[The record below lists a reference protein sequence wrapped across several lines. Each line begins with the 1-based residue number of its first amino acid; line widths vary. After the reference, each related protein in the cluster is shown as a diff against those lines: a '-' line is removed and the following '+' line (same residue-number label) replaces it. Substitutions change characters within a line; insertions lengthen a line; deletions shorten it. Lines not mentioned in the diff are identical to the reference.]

1 VDQPRPKPGLDSQ
14 ADLDPHVGCYAIP
27 YWFGAQKQTKE
38 WVVLDAWLVVAVFML
53 GAASGSLLARI
64 NYMGWENRIHR
75 EVSPEPPVDPQ
86 DDSLRSR
93 TTELKALIFFGERS
107 FPGSTWRKLA
117 NQYSMNLGE

>member
-1 VDQPRPKPGLDSQ
+1 LVWR
-14 ADLDPHVGCYAIP
+14 
-27 YWFGAQKQTKE
+27 TETNKE

-53 GAASGSLLARI
+53 GAASASLLARI

-93 TTELKALIFFGERS
+93 TTEFKALIFFGERS

-117 NQYSMNLGE
+117 SQYSRNLGE